1 MLMSVCIAASNTRVY
16 APVATTRLCP
26 ICADMDLLC
35 TIRIHVAMFKKSH
48 IYTFSPKI
56 SKVVSE
62 RSCARWACPGCRLG
76 KQLRAQANI
85 KKHVLLLLYGSRH
98 MLHAFLLIDSGS
110 DKFGYCLEDLDA
122 LERPSYRLFQFS
134 DLLVTTTLASLLQR
148 HAQQLSWQPKLNPGI
163 QRVESCIKGGARPRK
178 PVI

>member
-1 MLMSVCIAASNTRVY
+1 VKKAELDIRMGDRIAIVGKNGSGKTS
-16 APVATTRLCP
+16 
-26 ICADMDLLC
+26 LL
-35 TIRIHVAMFKKSH
+35 R
-48 IYTFSPKI
+48 
-56 SKVVSE
+56 
-62 RSCARWACPGCRLG
+62 
-76 KQLRAQANI
+76 